1 MRDISLEQP
10 YSATHCLRE
19 GHVAVEIG
27 MNNAVEMVYLIDDDR
42 NVREAL
48 EPFLRASGI
57 KVKAFESSA
66 EYLEYTRSDT
76 AACLILD
83 LQLPGIGGLELQ
95 RRLADDLSPPIIFI
109 SGRGDI
115 PSTVQAMKGGAID
128 FLTKPLD
135 PAALIPLIKSA
146 FSRDRENR
154 ERRAD
159 LVELQARFAQLSP
172 RERDVLPLVVKGL
185 LNKQSAA
192 ALGITEVTLQI
203 HRSQIM
209 KKMAADS
216 FAELVRMAGKIG
228 VSHTPNN

>member
-48 EPFLRASGI
+48 DPFLRASGI

-115 PSTVQAMKGGAID
+115 PSTVQAMKGG
-128 FLTKPLD
+128 
-135 PAALIPLIKSA
+135 
-146 FSRDRENR
+146 
-154 ERRAD
+154 
-159 LVELQARFAQLSP
+159 
-172 RERDVLPLVVKGL
+172 
-185 LNKQSAA
+185 
-192 ALGITEVTLQI
+192 
-203 HRSQIM
+203 
-209 KKMAADS
+209 
-216 FAELVRMAGKIG
+216 
-228 VSHTPNN
+228 